1 MLAASVTPRQCVPG
15 PVQDAG
21 GWVATLGSVMTLE
34 EHIANFERYNGRRP
48 LDFAEIR
55 DWYVALSVF
64 NATVAALAKRYIGP
78 DEQMGLLVTRVSA
91 SELAEVEAFYAELGR
106 FKAPSR
112 VCVSFFDEITFPR
125 GPFHDRTGESSESS
139 TDAANR
145 QTAHSRTPCA
155 ASGQSEEGEN
165 GPPRGTHQRGWK
177 RRRKVA

>member
-1 MLAASVTPRQCVPG
+1 
-15 PVQDAG
+15 
-21 GWVATLGSVMTLE
+21 VATLGSVMTLE

-48 LDFAEIR
+48 LDSVEIR

-64 NATVAALAKRYIGP
+64 NATVTALAKRYIGP
-78 DEQMGLLVTRVSA
+78 DEQMGLLVTRMSA

-125 GPFHDRTGESSESS
+125 GPFYDSTGKSSESS

-145 QTAHSRTPCA
+145 PTAQSRTPCA
-155 ASGQSEEGEN
+155 ASRQSEEGED
-165 GPPRGTHQRGWK
+165 GPPRGAHQRGWK